1 MTMPKDSDTAAE
13 GSVTA
18 LGDDTIEALQ
28 TALSA
33 EHAALWMYGLVAAF
47 DPDMSDTVSA
57 AIVSHQ
63 GARDAAANLIVLGG
77 GTPVGPEP
85 AYTAPDKATDEKSAA
100 QLAIVIEEDCAA
112 AWRAVA
118 GFTDDSALRGTALST
133 LTECAMRMVTWRR
146 AAGAT
151 VLTSAFPGSPQTA

>member
-1 MTMPKDSDTAAE
+1 MILPRENDSSEPGAI
-13 GSVTA
+13 
-18 LGDDTIEALQ
+18 LGDDTTAALQ
-28 TALSA
+28 NALAA
-33 EHAALWMYGLVAAF
+33 EHAALWMYGLVAAHA
-47 DPDMSDTVSA
+47 PKQADTVAA

-63 GARDAAANLIVLGG
+63 GTRDAAANMIVVGG

-85 AYTAPDKATDEKSAA
+85 AYVSPQDASDEASAL

-118 GFTDDSALRGTALST
+118 GFTDDSSLRGTALSA

-146 AAGAT
+146 AAGLDAVT
-151 VLTSAFPGSPQTA
+151 TAFPGDPQR